1 MRPAGDSTRS
11 HLFLVFAIVFA
22 GETVFSLPFHVTRYF
37 RPAMLDGLGLNNAQ
51 LGDLFA
57 VYGVTAM
64 LAYFPG
70 GWIADR
76 YGARTLMSIALCAT
90 ALGGLYLLS
99 GPGYGGLAMLYGY
112 WGVTS
117 ILLFWSA
124 MIKARISA
132 SVIETRPPGP
142 LNSKRSTGP
151 KEERSN

>member
-76 YGARTLMSIALCAT
+76 YGARTLMSIALYAT
-90 ALGGLYLLS
+90 ALGGLYLIS
-99 GPGYGGLAMLYGY
+99 GPGYGGLAML
-112 WGVTS
+112 WVDWF
-117 ILLFWSA
+117 L
-124 MIKARISA
+124 
-132 SVIETRPPGP
+132 
-142 LNSKRSTGP
+142 
-151 KEERSN
+151 